1 MLGYVHDLN
10 PVLWDI
16 VGPLKV
22 RWYGLAYMLAFLV
35 GYALLRR
42 MSRRGQWVVAES
54 QVGDFMAL
62 LAIFGVFL
70 GGRLGYV
77 LLYLLPSKGWH
88 LLWEEPLMLVKVW
101 QGGMASHGGI
111 LGVALCAL
119 YYARKHQLS
128 WLAVGDGICVVAPLG
143 LFFGRCANFING
155 ELYGRV
161 AVNLPWGVQFPM
173 SLANESEEVQWRIAQ
188 ACDQL
193 GELGQWAMSGP
204 DTFAAA
210 VRQSHEIHAIAQQY
224 LSVRHPSQL
233 YEAMLEGV
241 LLFVIVWVARQ
252 KISVARAGAVSGIF
266 FISYALFRIAVEQ
279 FREPDSSLVFSVMT
293 KGQFFSLFMMIA
305 GGAML
310 LGHRGRQ
317 PKQECDCDAPPL

>member
-22 RWYGLAYMLAFLV
+22 RWYGLAYMMAFLV
-35 GYALLRR
+35 GYALMKR

-54 QVGDFMAL
+54 QIGDFMAM

-77 LLYLLPSKGWH
+77 LLYLLPSKG
-88 LLWEEPLMLVKVW
+88 LQVLWEDPLMLLKVW

-119 YYARKHQLS
+119 YFARKQGLS

-155 ELYGRV
+155 ELYGRESPG
-161 AVNLPWGVQFPM
+161 LPWGMQFPM
-173 SLANESEEVQWRIAQ
+173 SLSNETADVQWRIAQ
-188 ACDQL
+188 ACDDL
-193 GELGQWAMSGP
+193 GELGQWAMTSSES
-204 DTFAAA
+204 FATA
-210 VRQSHEIHAIAQQY
+210 VRQSAEIHGIAQKY

-233 YEAMLEGV
+233 YEAALEGL

-252 KISVARAGAVSGIF
+252 KILVSRAGAVSGVF
-266 FISYALFRIAVEQ
+266 FMCYALFRIAVEQ
-279 FREPDSSLVFSVMT
+279 FREPDSSLVMGIMT
-293 KGQFFSLFMMIA
+293 KGQFFSLFMVIA
-305 GGAML
+305 GIAML
-310 LGHRGRQ
+310 WHAYRL
-317 PKQECDCDAPPL
+317 PQEKSSKSA